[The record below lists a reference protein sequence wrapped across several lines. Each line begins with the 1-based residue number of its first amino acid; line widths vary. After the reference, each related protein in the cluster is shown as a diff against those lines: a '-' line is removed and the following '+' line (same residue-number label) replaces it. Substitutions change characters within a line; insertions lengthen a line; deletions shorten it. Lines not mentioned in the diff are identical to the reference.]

1 MFYLNINI
9 NVTFFVYTMSLI
21 CYFILFQ
28 FEIIDKNCFFKIIF
42 IKCDF
47 PPAHFK
53 KGFGENIE
61 FPYKFLSITNSPF
74 SFSSLLL

>member
-1 MFYLNINI
+1 MLYIKIFYLNINI

-28 FEIIDKNCFFKIIF
+28 FEIIDKDYFFKIIF
-42 IKCDF
+42 INCDF

-61 FPYKFLSITNSPF
+61 SLNKFLA
-74 SFSSLLL
+74 